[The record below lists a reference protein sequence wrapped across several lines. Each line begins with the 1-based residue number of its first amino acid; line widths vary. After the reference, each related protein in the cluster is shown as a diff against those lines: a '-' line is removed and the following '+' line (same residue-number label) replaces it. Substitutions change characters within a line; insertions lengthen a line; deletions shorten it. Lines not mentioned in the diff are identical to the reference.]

1 MINATKK
8 SVNLQR
14 FDKIKRNI
22 YKDYRGCIEK
32 MSEDEKIN

>member
-1 MINATKK
+1 MINATKQ

-22 YKDYRGCIEK
+22 YKDY
-32 MSEDEKIN
+32 